1 MTGEE
6 DARGAVWEID
16 FFQSAAQLGTNAPSA
31 REGAL
36 REAPTTTW
44 DEEGCLH
51 STRYAPNA
59 PPFRLTSALP
69 DCWPDVGALR
79 TPTAQMPTS
88 KIGVPTLMAGGYS
101 HAPIM

>member
-16 FFQSAAQLGTNAPSA
+16 FFQSVAQLGTNAPSA

-51 STRYAPNA
+51 STRDAP
-59 PPFRLTSALP
+59 TALP
-69 DCWPDVGALR
+69 DCWPDVGALS